1 MLRSV
6 CTLTLCKSLRS
17 GVICP
22 VIGGLFA
29 HDLWSNSFVMSV
41 LFVHRRSV
49 GLVCTSTPEVQLGR
63 QSAVEDTSEIVGLV
77 WALSR
82 YSRHQA
88 CKLRRLGV
96 VSIGGEYRR
105 YSTGSAK
112 RRGLYPLWS
121 GTPRFVWAWFPTH
134 REYEACGFVVT
145 ESCGR
150 KCSAIASA
158 SFF

>member
-96 VSIGGEYRR
+96 VSIGGNIVDIQRGVRNGAACTHYGLERPDLCGHDFRPIVSTRR
-105 YSTGSAK
+105 AVS
-112 RRGLYPLWS
+112 
-121 GTPRFVWAWFPTH
+121 
-134 REYEACGFVVT
+134 
-145 ESCGR
+145 
-150 KCSAIASA
+150 
-158 SFF
+158 